1 MTMASNFGR
10 GARAAPAG
18 TAAAPR
24 RARGKGA
31 RARADGAS
39 RRASRTIL
47 PWYLIVVGV
56 AVAASTSAAQKRAV
70 ALLTADGSDGTDPLP
85 DAAPDWLKKSGGAR
99 SLWTI
104 TNRVVT
110 RVADDNLMLI
120 AAGIAFYGMFA
131 VFPALGALVSIYGL
145 FGDTHVVQSQV
156 QQLTVL
162 LPRETAMLLND
173 SLNALLAKPSHSLNA
188 GLLVSLGI
196 AVWGARAGTSSMM
209 SGLNVA
215 VERPERRNFIK
226 FNLIALGLTFGA
238 ILFAIIAL
246 TAVAVIPIVIAFLPL
261 DDRMQTLLAYSRW
274 PIFGAFVLLALDIV
288 YRFGPSQSRPRWRLL
303 SVGTIFAVTFW
314 IVASWAFSLYVTRF
328 GSYDTTYGSLGAVI
342 VLLLWFWI
350 SALIV
355 LIGATIDAVR
365 ADIKTRVK
373 PRVPA
378 RLAA

>member
-10 GARAAPAG
+10 EGRAAPAG
-18 TAAAPR
+18 LAAARRSRSKGGRPR
-24 RARGKGA
+24 AA
-31 RARADGAS
+31 RA
-39 RRASRTIL
+39 IL

-56 AVAASTSAAQKRAV
+56 AVVASTSAAQKRAV
-70 ALLTADGSDGTDPLP
+70 ALLTADRTDGTDPLP

-104 TNRVVT
+104 TNRVIT

-162 LPRETAMLLND
+162 LPRETATLLND

-226 FNLIALGLTFGA
+226 FNLVALSLTFGA
-238 ILFAIIAL
+238 ILFAMVAL

-261 DDRMQTLLAYSRW
+261 DERMQTWLAYSRW
-274 PIFGAFVLLALDIV
+274 PIFGVFVLLALDVV
-288 YRFGPSQSRPRWRLL
+288 YRYGPSQSRPRWRLL
-303 SVGTIFAVTFW
+303 SVGTVFAVAFW

-350 SALIV
+350 SALFV
-355 LIGATIDAVR
+355 LMGATVDAVR
-365 ADIKTRVK
+365 ADMR
-373 PRVPA
+373 R
-378 RLAA
+378 